1 MLKLIICKVCLIL
14 TLSGCTVAGFVVD
27 STVYTKADENYEAD
41 LALSHPSETVKSKH
55 LASDVATLSFTDL
68 GLAVDRY
75 LVELVQQG
83 VEPDVVCTRVSKS
96 VKICEEVNTHNLTG
110 TESNQADTVDEIIG
124 VRL

>member
-1 MLKLIICKVCLIL
+1 MLKFIICNVCLIL

-27 STVYTKADENYEAD
+27 STVYTKADENYDAD
-41 LALSHPSETVKSKH
+41 
-55 LASDVATLSFTDL
+55 
-68 GLAVDRY
+68 LAVDRY